1 MKTVPKHTRLRGPF
15 APVVT
20 PFKNDHSVHEAL
32 FVAHCRWLVDKGVGL
47 AIFGTNSEAASV
59 SLDERIALAEAL
71 VAAGIDPGRL
81 MPGTGLCALP
91 ETVRLTRHAV
101 ALGARG
107 VLMLPPY
114 FYKNLSEEGLFGYY
128 SEVIEQVAD
137 DRLAVYLYHIPQ
149 MTQVPITL
157 QLIERLLKRYP
168 GTIAGAKDSSGDWSN
183 TQAMIDSF
191 AADGFDVFPASESMM
206 LQALRIGGA
215 GCISATNNVNPAMVR
230 ELYDNAA
237 SPVAESLHQAVDAV
251 RKVFQATAMI
261 PAMKAVLA
269 DAHDQPA
276 WRNVRPPLCP
286 IGATDEQALQ
296 QKLHALNFRL
306 LKNGDTVPA

>member
-1 MKTVPKHTRLRGPF
+1 MKKDPIPNRPRGPF

-20 PFKNDHSVHEAL
+20 PFNNDHSVNTEL
-32 FVAHCRWLVDKGVGL
+32 FVAHCRWLVDNGVGL

-71 VAAGIDPGRL
+71 VAAGVDPVRL

-101 ALGARG
+101 ALGAGG

-114 FYKNLSEEGLFGYY
+114 FYKNLSEEGLFAYY

-157 QLIERLLKRYP
+157 TLIERLLKRYP
-168 GTIAGAKDSSGDWSN
+168 GAIAGAKDSSGDWSN
-183 TQAMIDSF
+183 TQAMIDNF
-191 AADGFDVFPASESMM
+191 AAEGFDVFPASESMM

-230 ELYDNAA
+230 KLYDNAA
-237 SPVAESLHQAVDAV
+237 TPAAEGLHQAVDAV
-251 RKVFQATAMI
+251 RKVFQSTAMI

-269 DAHDQPA
+269 DALGQPA
-276 WRNVRPPLCP
+276 WRNVRSPLCA
-286 IGATDEQALQ
+286 IGAADEQALR
-296 QKLHALNFRL
+296 QKLQALDYQL
-306 LKNGDTVPA
+306 LPTAGTVAA